1 MDGFNVL
8 LVDDEEDFLVPL
20 GKRLKKRQLNIMMAG
35 NGHDALSLIRE
46 SPVDVVVLD
55 MKMPGINGLDTLK
68 EIKKI
73 NGLIEVI
80 MLTGHA
86 NIEVAVQGMEC
97 GAYDYLMK
105 PMNIDELYYKLQDA
119 YANKVIQEGKLKRAL

>member
-1 MDGFNVL
+1 MNGFNVL
-8 LVDDEEDFLVPL
+8 LVDDEEDFLIPL
-20 GKRLKKRQLNIMMAG
+20 SKRLKKRQLNIMMVN
-35 NGHDALSLIRE
+35 NGQDALATIKE

-55 MKMPGINGLDTLK
+55 MKMPGINGIETLK
-68 EIKKI
+68 GIKKI
-73 NGLIEVI
+73 NELIEVI

-105 PMNIDELYYKLQDA
+105 PMNIDELYYKMQDA
-119 YANKVIQEGKLKRAL
+119 YAHKVIQEGKIKK

>member
-1 MDGFNVL
+1 MNGFNVL
-8 LVDDEEDFLVPL
+8 LVDDEEDFLIPL
-20 GKRLKKRQLNIMMAG
+20 SKRLRKRQLNIMMVN
-35 NGHDALSLIRE
+35 NGQDALATIKE

-55 MKMPGINGLDTLK
+55 MKMPGINGIETLK
-68 EIKKI
+68 GIKKI
-73 NGLIEVI
+73 NELIEVI

-105 PMNIDELYYKLQDA
+105 PMNIDELYYKMQDA
-119 YANKVIQEGKLKRAL
+119 YAHKVIQEGKLKK

>member
-1 MDGFNVL
+1 MNGFNVL

-20 GKRLKKRQLNIMMAG
+20 GKRLKKRQLNILMAG
-35 NGHDALSLIRE
+35 NGEEALSVIRE

-68 EIKKI
+68 EIKRI

-119 YANKVIQEGKLKRAL
+119 YANKVIQEGKVKKMM

>member
-1 MDGFNVL
+1 MEQFNVL
-8 LVDDEEDFLVPL
+8 LVDDEEDFLSTL
-20 GKRLKKRQLNIMMAG
+20 SKRLKKRQLNILTAS
-35 NGHDALSLIRE
+35 NGQEALNIIKD

-68 EIKKI
+68 EIKLI
-73 NGLIEVI
+73 NRLIEVI

-86 NIEVAVQGMEC
+86 NIEVAVKGMEL

-105 PMNIDELYYKLQDA
+105 PMNIDDLYYKMQDA
-119 YANKVIQEGKLKRAL
+119 YANKVIQEKKIKI

>member
-20 GKRLKKRQLNIMMAG
+20 GKRLKKRQLNILMAG
-35 NGHDALSLIRE
+35 NGQEALSIIKE

-55 MKMPGINGLDTLK
+55 MKMPGINGLETLK

-73 NGLIEVI
+73 NGVIEVI

-105 PMNIDELYYKLQDA
+105 PMNIDELYYKMQDA
-119 YANKVIQEGKLKRAL
+119 YAHKLIQEGKLKK

>member
-20 GKRLKKRQLNIMMAG
+20 GKRLKKRQLNILMAG
-35 NGHDALSLIRE
+35 NGEKALSIIKE

-55 MKMPGINGLDTLK
+55 MKMPGINGLETLK
-68 EIKKI
+68 KIKEI

-119 YANKVIQEGKLKRAL
+119 YANKVIQEGKLKK

>member
-1 MDGFNVL
+1 MEQFNVL
-8 LVDDEEDFLVPL
+8 LVDDEEDFLSTL
-20 GKRLKKRQLNIMMAG
+20 SKRLKKRQLNILTAP
-35 NGHDALSLIRE
+35 NGQEALNIIKD

-68 EIKKI
+68 EIKLI
-73 NGLIEVI
+73 NRLIEVI

-86 NIEVAVQGMEC
+86 NIEVAVKGMEL

-105 PMNIDELYYKLQDA
+105 PMNIDDLYYKMQDA
-119 YANKVIQEGKLKRAL
+119 YANKVIQEKKIKI